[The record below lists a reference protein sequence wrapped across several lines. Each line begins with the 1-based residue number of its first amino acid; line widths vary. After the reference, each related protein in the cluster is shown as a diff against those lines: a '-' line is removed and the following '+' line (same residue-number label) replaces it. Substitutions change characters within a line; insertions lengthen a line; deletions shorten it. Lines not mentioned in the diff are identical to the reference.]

1 MSTAL
6 LRKEEAP
13 RKGQRLARFIGV
25 LDLVDIEREDR
36 PATDTVYSMW
46 MYPDGHYSNSR
57 DRKHIYQFRSEAR
70 YSVHIAVDQLK
81 EIKVILRL
89 KIQKFAFQ
97 TDIALFVN

>member
-1 MSTAL
+1 MSTAI

-46 MYPDGHYSNSR
+46 MYPDGHHSNSR
-57 DRKHIYQFRSEAR
+57 DRKHIYQFKSEAR
-70 YSVHIAVDQLK
+70 YDVHIGC
-81 EIKVILRL
+81 
-89 KIQKFAFQ
+89 
-97 TDIALFVN
+97 